1 MIDTDKLKEVD
12 EDEDKDEV
20 AETKET
26 ITTKNEKMQ
35 QEKK

>member
-26 ITTKNEKMQ
+26 ITMKNEKMQ